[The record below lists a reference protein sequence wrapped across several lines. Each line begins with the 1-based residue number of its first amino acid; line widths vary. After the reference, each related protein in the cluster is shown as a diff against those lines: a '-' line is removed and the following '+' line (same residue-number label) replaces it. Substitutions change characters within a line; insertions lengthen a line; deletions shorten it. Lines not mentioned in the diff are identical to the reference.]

1 MEFIE
6 IIIAALAGTSAMT
19 LFSYLISET
28 FRKLYK
34 EPLLL
39 EFLMSSLDFQLS
51 GRQKTIVSWSL
62 HYFIGLLFVFL
73 FYLPI
78 WLESDWYEV
87 TIESGLIFGC
97 IAGGVGIAG
106 WNIMFRLSPMD
117 PPVDTGGYYLQLFFA
132 HIIFAL
138 TVVAVHWVV
147 AVS

>member
-6 IIIAALAGTSAMT
+6 IIIAALAATSAMT

-39 EFLMSSLDFQLS
+39 EFLMSSLDFKLS
-51 GRQKTIVSWSL
+51 GRQKAIVSWSL
-62 HYFIGLLFVFL
+62 HYFIGLLFVIL
-73 FYLPI
+73 YYLPI
-78 WLESDWYEV
+78 WLESDWYQV

-97 IAGGVGIAG
+97 IVGSVGIAG

-117 PPVDTGGYYLQLFFA
+117 PPADTGGYYLQLFFA

-138 TVVAVHWVV
+138 TVVTVHWIV
-147 AVS
+147 AAS